1 MNQSQFILA
10 TAVAMIALGTC
21 GAGCFDR
28 DRPDLMSREASL
40 KIPAIKQ
47 AADQHDQRA
56 VPELVHDLDSDD
68 PAVRFY
74 AIQALQRL
82 TGQTFD
88 YHYYD
93 EYEQRRPA
101 VLKWR
106 QWLATSATSPP
117 TTSPASSVAS

>member
-1 MNQSQFILA
+1 MIKSQFILA
-10 TAVAMIALGTC
+10 TIVAMGVIGAC

-28 DRPDLMSREASL
+28 DPPDLMSREASL

-47 AADQHDQRA
+47 AADQHDERA

-106 QWLATSATSPP
+106 QWLASH
-117 TTSPASSVAS
+117 VASQPSP